1 MQGEVMKKSKHE
13 HLLTLSLS
21 ALMLFGVVSCG
32 SDDDDDDDV
41 IPQQEQEVGIYR
53 ATLSSLNSSVSGSPS
68 GEAVVTILGD
78 ELTVVV
84 NANGVPQNMQHL
96 QNIFVGSSC
105 PTSAAD
111 VNADGF
117 VDLVESLP
125 STGKILVPLDGSLDD
140 QASGANDY
148 PSASGTGTYVYSENA
163 SLSRFLAD
171 LRSPDTTPED
181 PIAKIGAEQPLNLG
195 GRVLIVHG
203 VAPTTSLPGTVAS
216 IPGVPASAT
225 LPILCGR
232 LERALGGDIGG
243 TTGTTTGGTTGTTTG
258 GTTGTTGGTT
268 GTTTGGTTG
277 TTTGSL

>member
-1 MQGEVMKKSKHE
+1 MKKSKHE

-21 ALMLFGVVSCG
+21 ALMLLGAVSCG
-32 SDDDDDDDV
+32 SDDDDDDD
-41 IPQQEQEVGIYR
+41 IGASQQEQEVGVYR
-53 ATLSSLNSSVSGSPS
+53 ATLSPLNNSVSGTPA

-78 ELTVVV
+78 ELTVLV

-96 QNIFVGSSC
+96 QNIFVGPSC
-105 PTSAAD
+105 PTAAAD

-117 VDLVESLP
+117 VDLVEALP

-148 PSASGTGTYVYSENA
+148 PSASGTGTYVYSESA
-163 SLSRFLAD
+163 SLSRFLSD

-181 PIAKIGAEQPLNLG
+181 PIAKIGAEEPLNLG

-232 LERALGGDIGG
+232 LERAVGGD
-243 TTGTTTGGTTGTTTG
+243 TGGTNGN
-258 GTTGTTGGTT
+258 
-268 GTTTGGTTG
+268 
-277 TTTGSL
+277 L